1 MYLSFFPRGELGGCI
16 HPYTSR
22 ARRPRSARRDG
33 GAVGHGRR
41 RGRKGAV
48 PSLRARCLVGAGVDP
63 TLVPRRASK
72 FGRNDSRGSSSACGD
87 ASTGIVRK
95 YRCYG
100 VLISYLCRSSPTRDC
115 PGAERELPQDRER
128 GRPRRRLHL
137 RSVAF
142 LATAPPRPGIF
153 FRRSSRLP
161 LRSATQRLLST
172 SRVPRLHTSTAV
184 RQLHVRTR
192 LDTNR
197 VTRPPTD

>member
-1 MYLSFFPRGELGGCI
+1 MASVPRLADSFAAGREPRSSLATKRASDVR
-16 HPYTSR
+16 PTSR
-22 ARRPRSARRDG
+22 ARRP
-33 GAVGHGRR
+33 
-41 RGRKGAV
+41 
-48 PSLRARCLVGAGVDP
+48 
-63 TLVPRRASK
+63 VPRRASK

-87 ASTGIVRK
+87 ASTGITRK

-100 VLISYLCRSSPTRDC
+100 VLISYLCRSSPTRDS
-115 PGAERELPQDRER
+115 PGAERELPRDRER

-184 RQLHVRTR
+184 RQLRVGTR

-197 VTRPPTD
+197 VTRPPPD